1 MRLTYTDDPP
11 KMATPADQAW
21 VEKLVKQRGKLGLG
35 PLYRSLLIS
44 PNFARGFLQFFGVIR
59 YQSSLPADVM
69 ELAMCRVGALNGA
82 AFEWMH
88 HAPLL
93 LQAGVTEEGV
103 ETVRTAKANHVPNG
117 AEGGLSERLWKVMRY
132 ADAMTKDVTVSDE
145 VFNAVKE
152 ELRDEKQVVELSKT
166 SVQNLHQTLT
176 QLPALTICGYN
187 AVSRFLRAVDVAE
200 MKDVPVG
207 QAKL

>member
-1 MRLTYTDDPP
+1 MRLKYTDDPP
-11 KMATPADQAW
+11 KMANPADQAW

-44 PNFARGFLQFFGVIR
+44 PNFARGFLQFFGAIR

-93 LQAGVTEEGV
+93 KQAGVSEEGL
-103 ETVRTAKANHVPNG
+103 ETVRTAEPHHVAKG

-132 ADAMTKDVTVSDE
+132 ADAMTKDVAVSDE
-145 VFNAVKE
+145 VFKAVKD
-152 ELRDEKQVVELSKT
+152 ELNDEKQVVELT
-166 SVQNLHQTLT
+166 V
-176 QLPALTICGYN
+176 TICGYN
-187 AVSRFLRAVDVAE
+187 AVSRFLRALDVAE
-200 MKDVPVG
+200 MKDTPVG

>member
-11 KMATPADQAW
+11 KMATTADQAW

-44 PNFARGFLQFFGVIR
+44 PNFARGFLQFFGAIR
-59 YQSSLPADVM
+59 YQSSLPADIM

-93 LQAGVTEEGV
+93 KQAGVSDEGV
-103 ETVRTAKANHVPNG
+103 ETVRTAEPHRVAKDG
-117 AEGGLSERLWKVMRY
+117 EGGLSERLWKVMRY
-132 ADAMTKDVTVSDE
+132 ADAMTKDVAVSDE
-145 VFNAVKE
+145 VFNAVKD
-152 ELRDEKQVVELSKT
+152 ELKDEKQVVELSK
-166 SVQNLHQTLT
+166 SPPCNFLKAAYASL
-176 QLPALTICGYN
+176 ALTICGYN

-200 MKDVPVG
+200 MKDTPVG

>member
-11 KMATPADQAW
+11 KMANPADQAW

-59 YQSSLPADVM
+59 YQSSLPADIM

-93 LQAGVTEEGV
+93 KQAGVTNEGV
-103 ETVRTAKANHVPNG
+103 ETVRTAPPNHVAKG

-132 ADAMTKDVTVSDE
+132 ADAMTKDVSVSDE
-145 VFNAVKE
+145 VFNAVKD
-152 ELRDEKQVVELSKT
+152 ELKDEKQVVELSEL
-166 SVQNLHQTLT
+166 V
-176 QLPALTICGYN
+176 
-187 AVSRFLRAVDVAE
+187 AVCPRFLLTSRQLSQYAGTMLFQDS
-200 MKDVPVG
+200 
-207 QAKL
+207 